1 MLRLVWVG
9 GDWWRAGHVTTV
21 LASDWPGDVEA
32 GLGGRARPRDL
43 AGLAAAPR
51 PRQQAQPRVPP

>member
-1 MLRLVWVG
+1 MG

-21 LASDWPGDVEA
+21 LASDWPGDAEA